1 VERSAEFFAGMP
13 DRMPPLS
20 GYVLTTL
27 KPQADLHLVVP
38 DEKQEPVPL
47 MASWR
52 YGNGRVVALTTQ
64 GAGAWTREWQAMAEY
79 PLLWSQTLRHVLP
92 GTGEGLFPRLSRRGD
107 DVEVTVDATNQ
118 EGKPRERL
126 KVVASLAGSGPAA
139 GAPASLL
146 LAELSPGRYRGR
158 LTLDRP
164 GELVLRVAAEQTTAE
179 VPLLVSYPAIYDFLR
194 ADPDRLAALAAAT
207 GGHVLTA
214 EDQVFARGVQR
225 WIAHPA
231 WQVWIMIA
239 LGLFLIDLIIRYVPR
254 PLGARR
260 QGRDAG

>member
-1 VERSAEFFAGMP
+1 
-13 DRMPPLS
+13 
-20 GYVLTTL
+20 
-27 KPQADLHLVVP
+27 
-38 DEKQEPVPL
+38 
-47 MASWR
+47 
-52 YGNGRVVALTTQ
+52 
-64 GAGAWTREWQAMAEY
+64 
-79 PLLWSQTLRHVLP
+79 
-92 GTGEGLFPRLSRRGD
+92 
-107 DVEVTVDATNQ
+107 
-118 EGKPRERL
+118 
-126 KVVASLAGSGPAA
+126 
-139 GAPASLL
+139 
-146 LAELSPGRYRGR
+146 
-158 LTLDRP
+158 
-164 GELVLRVAAEQTTAE
+164 
-179 VPLLVSYPAIYDFLR
+179 LVSYPAIYDFLR